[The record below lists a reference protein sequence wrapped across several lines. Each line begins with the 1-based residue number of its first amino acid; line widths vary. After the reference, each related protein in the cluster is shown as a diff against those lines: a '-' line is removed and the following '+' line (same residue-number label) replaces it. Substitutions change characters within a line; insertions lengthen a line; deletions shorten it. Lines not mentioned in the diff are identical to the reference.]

1 METKIKIQFLKES
14 KKKEFFKFL
23 NKNWKKNYILT
34 KNQNLFNWQFFK
46 KKTYNFIIAHK
57 NKEIIGCI
65 GYIND
70 SHFSNKT
77 NHNKDRYWL
86 VNWLVNKNHSLIGLR
101 LLDYLIEKKKPNFIG
116 TIGCN
121 NLAKKIYKS
130 LNFKVGYMTCRYISY
145 YPKKHY
151 IMKHNLK
158 EKKFNYSLEKNYLTE
173 INYKNLKKIT
183 LSDIEFIKNRY
194 LNHPVYKYKVYKIN
208 REKIKNN
215 FIVLREVSRKGNK
228 SLAAKLIDFKLD
240 NTKVAKKILSE
251 LCIKFNYEYILFYY
265 HYTSNSSKKFTN
277 LNLQNNKVIIP
288 QYFSPFKKKNIRINF
303 AYKFLKKK
311 FETNFTLGD
320 CDQDRPN

>member
-1 METKIKIQFLKES
+1 MEAKIKIGFLEENNKR
-14 KKKEFFKFL
+14 KFFEFL
-23 NKNWKKNYILT
+23 DKNWKKNYILT
-34 KNQNLFNWQFFK
+34 KNKNLFNWQFFK

-57 NKEIIGCI
+57 NNDIIGCI
-65 GYIND
+65 GFIND
-70 SHFSNKT
+70 NHFSNKT
-77 NHNKDRYWL
+77 NHNRDRYWL
-86 VNWLVNKNHSLIGLR
+86 VNWMVNKDHSFIGLK

-121 NLAKKIYKS
+121 NLAKEIYKK

-145 YPKKHY
+145 YPKNPY

-158 EKKFNYSLEKNYLTE
+158 KKKINYILEKNYLTE
-173 INYKNLKKIT
+173 INFKNLKDIKFN
-183 LSDIEFIKNRY
+183 DIEFIKNRY
-194 LNHPVYKYKVYKIN
+194 LKHPVYKYKVYKIN
-208 REKIKNN
+208 KEKIKDN
-215 FIVLREVSRKGNK
+215 FVVLREVSRKGNK

-240 NTKVAKKILSE
+240 DTKIAKNILSE
-251 LCIKFNYEYILFYY
+251 LCIKFNYEYILVYY
-265 HYTSNSSKKFTN
+265 HYTSNNNKKFIN